1 MGKHKEQQ
9 ARLKE
14 YKIKDKL
21 WEETQ
26 KRMESKGTWRG
37 VGDRGANGFIILLND
52 MKFVLSFSTY
62 FSLFI
67 YVNWI

>member
-1 MGKHKEQQ
+1 MGKHKEQL

-26 KRMESKGTWRG
+26 KRMESKGT
-37 VGDRGANGFIILLND
+37 
-52 MKFVLSFSTY
+52 
-62 FSLFI
+62 
-67 YVNWI
+67 

>member
-14 YKIKDKL
+14 CKIKDKL

-26 KRMESKGTWRG
+26 KRMESKGT
-37 VGDRGANGFIILLND
+37 
-52 MKFVLSFSTY
+52 
-62 FSLFI
+62 
-67 YVNWI
+67 